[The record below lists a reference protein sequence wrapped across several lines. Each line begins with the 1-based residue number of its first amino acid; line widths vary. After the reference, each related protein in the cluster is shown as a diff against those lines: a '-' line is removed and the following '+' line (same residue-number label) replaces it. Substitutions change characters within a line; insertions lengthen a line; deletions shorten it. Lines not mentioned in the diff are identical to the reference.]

1 MFAPKRVSGEG
12 AAQGERSW
20 GLLSGAPV
28 GRAQRL
34 RDPGS
39 LRPSRAGSAPS
50 GCVPGSASS
59 LLLREVAGSCSD
71 GDGARLPPCR
81 SGGGRRRRSH
91 ALAFLGVVVF
101 VCLYLLL
108 SFRKTLPPPPEFYSF
123 YKMRP
128 GDIRRI
134 HLLGLRLNPRG
145 LASAKSRF
153 LEGDSVLYGV
163 RTLSRCFL

>member
-1 MFAPKRVSGEG
+1 MGARVGGSCRAG
-12 AAQGERSW
+12 AAPAGP
-20 GLLSGAPV
+20 GLPAAEPSRV
-28 GRAQRL
+28 CSQRL
-34 RDPGS
+34 CPRLSQLPAPEGS
-39 LRPSRAGSAPS
+39 G
-50 GCVPGSASS
+50 
-59 LLLREVAGSCSD
+59 GSCSD

-81 SGGGRRRRSH
+81 SGGGRRRGSH

-101 VCLYLLL
+101 VCLYLLFH
-108 SFRKTLPPPPEFYSF
+108 FRKTLPPPPEFYSF